1 MNAGEA
7 AAIVAAR
14 QRSAVRWRIL
24 AMIFAASFT
33 GYLLRTNLSVT
44 GERMMA
50 DLQLTQIEFGAVLA
64 AFAWGYAIFQVPGGL
79 WGDRVG
85 GRRALALAATAWGL
99 LTLLT
104 GAVPASGGVALVVL
118 IVLRF
123 AMGVAQAPLYPVTGG
138 GMTFRWFPKSGW
150 ALPSGLS
157 NAGLTLGA
165 SAAGP
170 LVVWL
175 GATFG
180 WRASFVIAAPVAF
193 LLALAWWALVTDKPE
208 QHPRVDANELALINA
223 GRDEPLAD
231 VAPRAR
237 WWTVLRQRQVLLLSA
252 SYFCS
257 NYVFYFFF
265 NWLFV
270 YLVDSR
276 GYRELE
282 GGWYSA
288 APWLTS
294 ALFAVLGGVACDA
307 LTRARGIRVGCRAT
321 VVTGLVGAGALLL
334 AAALA
339 QAPLVAVAF
348 LSLCLGFQQATES
361 GFWAATIAVSGD
373 QASAACG
380 VLNTGGN
387 VAGGVGGLLVPVIVQ
402 AFGWP
407 AALATGTAFAMIG
420 ALLWCWIRA
429 DAAEPATAIAKG

>member
-7 AAIVAAR
+7 AGIVASR
-14 QRSAVRWRIL
+14 QRLGVRWRIL
-24 AMIFAASFT
+24 AMIFVASFV

-44 GERMMA
+44 GERLMA
-50 DLQLTQIEFGAVLA
+50 DLHLTQVQFGVVLA

-85 GRRALALAATAWGL
+85 GRRALALAAAAWGV

-104 GAVPASGGVALVVL
+104 GAVPASGGMALTALVL
-118 IVLRF
+118 LRF

-138 GMTFRWFPKSGW
+138 GMTFHWFPKSGW

-175 GATFG
+175 SATFG
-180 WRASFVIAAPVAF
+180 WRASFAIVAPIAFV
-193 LLALAWWALVTDKPE
+193 LSLAWWSFVTDRPE
-208 QHPRVDANELALINA
+208 RHPRVAAGELALINA
-223 GRDEPLAD
+223 GRDAAAVE
-231 VAPRAR
+231 VAPRMR
-237 WWTVLRQRQVLLLSA
+237 WWDVLRHRQVLLLCA

-276 GYRELE
+276 GYKELE

-288 APWLTS
+288 APWMTS

-307 LTRARGIRVGCRAT
+307 LTRTRGIRVGCRAT
-321 VVTGLVGAGALLL
+321 VMTGLAGAGALLL

-339 QAPLVAVAF
+339 QDALVAVVL

-361 GFWAATIAVSGD
+361 GFWAATIAVSGG

-387 VAGGVGGLLVPVIVQ
+387 IAGGVGGLLVPMIVQ

-429 DAAEPATAIAKG
+429 DAAESATAIARG